1 MKFSDLAMD
10 LKASEIRELLKLTT
24 MPQVISFAGGLPAP
38 ELFPTEE
45 LKKVDD
51 EVLTKE
57 GKQAV
62 QYGTTEGYLPL
73 REKIVKRMYQ
83 AFMVDCSA
91 DEVMITSGS
100 QQGLS
105 LLAQIFLNKDDVVLV
120 ESPKYLG
127 AINAFKL
134 CGPQFVEVP
143 TDEKGII
150 PEELEKLL
158 AQYGPRVRMMYV
170 IPEFQNPTGITWP
183 LERRKQFI
191 DIINRYDF
199 PVLEDNPYG
208 ELRYDGEKVPS
219 LKSMDTKGN
228 IVFLG
233 SFSKIFMPGL
243 RIAWM
248 VANPEIIDKIVK
260 LKQAV
265 DLQSSSFAQRQTSY
279 YIDMYDLDTHVEK
292 IKALYKTRRDLM
304 CQTMKEE
311 FPKEITFTYPEGGLF
326 TWVTL
331 PEGMDAKEMMPKV
344 LDKDVAYVPG
354 GPFYP
359 NGGHV
364 NHFRLNYS
372 NMPEERIVEG
382 IKRLADVLKEEM
394 AAYKP

>member
-1 MKFSDLAMD
+1 M
-10 LKASEIRELLKLTT
+10 
-24 MPQVISFAGGLPAP
+24 
-38 ELFPTEE
+38 
-45 LKKVDD
+45 
-51 EVLTKE
+51 
-57 GKQAV
+57 
-62 QYGTTEGYLPL
+62 
-73 REKIVKRMYQ
+73 
-83 AFMVDCSA
+83 
-91 DEVMITSGS
+91 
-100 QQGLS
+100 
-105 LLAQIFLNKDDVVLV
+105 
-120 ESPKYLG
+120 
-127 AINAFKL
+127 
-134 CGPQFVEVP
+134 
-143 TDEKGII
+143 
-150 PEELEKLL
+150 

>member
-120 ESPKYLG
+120 ESPTYLG

>member
-120 ESPKYLG
+120 ESTTYLG